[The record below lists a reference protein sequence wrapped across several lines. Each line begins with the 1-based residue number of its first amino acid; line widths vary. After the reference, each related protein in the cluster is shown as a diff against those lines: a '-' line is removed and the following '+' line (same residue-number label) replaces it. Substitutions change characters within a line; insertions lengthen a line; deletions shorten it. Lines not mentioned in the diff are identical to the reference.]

1 MSDISS
7 RITVDIQQIAEIAGV
22 GRSAVGNWRKRHA
35 DFPVPDSSG
44 GFDLRQVERW
54 LIENGKIDERVP
66 AEFVAWS
73 LADNLRGSSLSSSE
87 ITQFLVA
94 ALVYLEACDS
104 TTHPDGSPR
113 IKVDVRTKDVWNEVR
128 RTPAEDLGA
137 VLLAAATR
145 LEDANPGLAG
155 LLVPGLSSAASVN
168 GKLLSPLLDSLEA
181 ASDETTSRF
190 DLFAE
195 VVSRAGELDRFRG
208 GFSTPDAMTEL
219 MVRLAGHHAGTV
231 CDPACGEGGLLLSAA
246 IHPDRDGPE
255 PPRLVGFEINED
267 SLRTARSRFFLCGV
281 SADLRHGDVFR
292 IPADELPKS
301 DLVLLDPPLNQKDW
315 GDADVYLD
323 ERWTYGVPPRSNA
336 DLAWLQLAVQHL
348 AESGRAIVVT
358 TTGPT
363 FRGGSEARIRR
374 AMLEAG
380 VIEAV
385 VQLPSRLRADTS
397 IPLVL
402 WILQAPQ
409 LDAGQVLFVDASTLG
424 TTGRSQH
431 TFDESDIERVVTA
444 VRANRDGG
452 AVDPEIAWTID
463 IGDVI
468 AADANL
474 DPTRYRPVTAVDVDE
489 IRRRADEL
497 RVLIPAAS
505 IEATEAIDRLVT
517 RLEAEQ
523 RR

>member
-35 DFPVPDSSG
+35 DFPVPDSGG
-44 GFDLRQVERW
+44 GFDLRQMERW
-54 LIENGKIDERVP
+54 LIENGKIDSRVP
-66 AEFVAWS
+66 AEFLAWS
-73 LADNLRGSSLSSSE
+73 LADNLRDSLSSSE
-87 ITQFLVA
+87 ITRFLVA

-104 TTHPDGSPR
+104 TMHPDGSPR
-113 IKVDVRTKDVWNEVR
+113 IEVDIPPTDIWNEVR

-145 LEDANPGLAG
+145 IETANPMLAG
-155 LLVPGLSSAASVN
+155 LLVPGLTSAASVS
-168 GKLLSPLLDSLEA
+168 GKVLSPLLDSLEA

-190 DLFAE
+190 DLFEE

-208 GFSTPDAMTEL
+208 EFSTPDVVTEL
-219 MVRLAGHHAGTV
+219 MVRLAEHDAETV

-246 IHPDRDGPE
+246 IHPDRDDSKPA
-255 PPRLVGFEINED
+255 RLVGFEINEEI
-267 SLRTARSRFFLCGV
+267 LRTARSRFFFYGV
-281 SADLRHGDVFR
+281 AADLRPRDVFR
-292 IPADELPKS
+292 IPAEELPKS
-301 DLVLLDPPLNQKDW
+301 DLVLLDPPLGQKDW

-323 ERWTYGVPPRSNA
+323 ERWTYGVPPRTNA
-336 DLAWLQLAVQHL
+336 DLAWIQLAVQCL

-363 FRGGSEARIRR
+363 FRGGSEAQIRR

-402 WILQAPQ
+402 WILRAPQ
-409 LDAGQVLFVDASTLG
+409 PEIGRVLFVDASTLG
-424 TTGRSQH
+424 ATGRSQH

-444 VRANRDGG
+444 VRANRDGE
-452 AVDPEIAWTID
+452 AKDPEIAWTVD
-463 IGDVI
+463 IGDAI

-474 DPTRYRPVTAVDVDE
+474 DPTRYRPVADVDVDE
-489 IRRRADEL
+489 IRRHADEL

-517 RLEAEQ
+517 RLEAGP